1 MGKKYATLKDV
12 AKLAGT
18 TASTVSYVLSGKEGR
33 YISQD
38 MRQRVM
44 KAVEQTGYVKSQQS
58 EREKKRD
65 HCGIGSS
72 VFKPVFY
79 QNDSGYRG
87 GSGKR
92 RIYFNYLQYI

>member
-18 TASTVSYVLSGKEGR
+18 TASTVSYVLSGKDGR

-44 KAVEQTGYVKSQQS
+44 KAVEQTG
-58 EREKKRD
+58 
-65 HCGIGSS
+65 
-72 VFKPVFY
+72 
-79 QNDSGYRG
+79 
-87 GSGKR
+87 
-92 RIYFNYLQYI
+92 